1 MLTDFATKNKLP
13 IITIA
18 SIIEYRRQTESFIK
32 KIGKKRIQTSFG
44 DFVAINY
51 RDTLNNKTHVALVKG
66 DTGSENVL
74 VRVHS
79 ECLTGDI
86 FQSQRCDC
94 GKQLDAAL
102 NLINEKGSGV
112 LLYMRQEGRGI
123 GLENKIKAYHLQEK
137 GMDTVEANIA
147 LGFPPDLREYG
158 IGAQVLVNLGVKS
171 IELMTNNPRKVV
183 GLEGYGIT
191 ITKRVPVIV
200 ESCEHNQEYL
210 GVKETKL
217 GHDFSGKGFLS

>member
-1 MLTDFATKNKLP
+1 MTLLQ
-13 IITIA
+13 ITNCRL
-18 SIIEYRRQTESFIK
+18 SQYLQLFEYRRQTESFIK
-32 KIGKKRIQTSFG
+32 KIGNKRIQTSFG
-44 DFVAINY
+44 DFIAINY

-66 DTGSENVL
+66 DIEPDNVL

-86 FQSQRCDC
+86 FQSQCCDC

-112 LLYMRQEGRGI
+112 LLYMRQEGRI

-158 IGAQVLVNLGVKS
+158 VGAQILVDLGVKS
-171 IELMTNNPRKVV
+171 IELMTNNPRKVL

-200 ESCEHNQEYL
+200 ESCEHNHNYL
-210 GVKETKL
+210 SVKQTKL
-217 GHDFSGKGFLS
+217 GHDLSGKGFLN